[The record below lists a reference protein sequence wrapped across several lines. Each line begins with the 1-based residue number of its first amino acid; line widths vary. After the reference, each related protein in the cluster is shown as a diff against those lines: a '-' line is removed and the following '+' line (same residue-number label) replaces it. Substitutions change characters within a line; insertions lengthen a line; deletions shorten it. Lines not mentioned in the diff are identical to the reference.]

1 MRLSSKVE
9 RIQYILFRQT
19 YFLSLAV
26 ELSFSRI
33 TEKSKRAASK
43 LNFAPRRETCPVPAQ
58 YQIFTVK
65 TSKMEGMN
73 NDKLFWW

>member
-1 MRLSSKVE
+1 MKDVCLYSKLS
-9 RIQYILFRQT
+9 
-19 YFLSLAV
+19 
-26 ELSFSRI
+26 
-33 TEKSKRAASK
+33 RAEGGKNSK

-73 NDKLFWW
+73 IDKLWIFEPKSETSTGQVKFKKHIKEDK